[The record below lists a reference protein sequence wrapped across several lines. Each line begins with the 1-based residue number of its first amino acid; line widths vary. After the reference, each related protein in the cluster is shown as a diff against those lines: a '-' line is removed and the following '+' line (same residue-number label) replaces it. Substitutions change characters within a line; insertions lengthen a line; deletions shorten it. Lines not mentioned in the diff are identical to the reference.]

1 MEIVGGCYSLEKIK
15 QKSTESYCKYA
26 YKWRKEVAQVRPS
39 MYDIEI
45 VEVSIRIKDP
55 LCYDMIILLIGA
67 KCAEI
72 VNVGEATKYGIK
84 IGKIFCVAPPPNQIF
99 RIVDTEERR
108 CVFHLLHI

>member
-1 MEIVGGCYSLEKIK
+1 MEKIK